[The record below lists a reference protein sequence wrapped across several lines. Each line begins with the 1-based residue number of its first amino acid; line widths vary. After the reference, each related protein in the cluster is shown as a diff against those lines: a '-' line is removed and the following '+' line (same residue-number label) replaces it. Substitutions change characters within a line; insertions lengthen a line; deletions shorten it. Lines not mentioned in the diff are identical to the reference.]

1 MTALGKPAPF
11 AHARRFLVDLPDRA
25 WLEAHPA
32 CRRVEIIQTYLTD
45 VRGEKRRI
53 CMRGNDGSYI
63 YYMTT
68 HCTGTDGSRIET
80 EKRLSLDDYQQLM
93 MEADPMC
100 MPIRKT
106 RYCLMDDAHAF
117 EVDFYPAWQDKAML
131 QVELNDPEADVH
143 IPENFRVQ
151 REVTDDPDY
160 QNYAMARIR

>member
-1 MTALGKPAPF
+1 
-11 AHARRFLVDLPDRA
+11 
-25 WLEAHPA
+25 
-32 CRRVEIIQTYLTD
+32 
-45 VRGEKRRI
+45 
-53 CMRGNDGSYI
+53 MRGNDGSYI

-80 EKRLSLDDYQQLM
+80 EKRLSLDDYQRLM

-106 RYCLMDDAHAF
+106 RYCLVDDGRAY
-117 EVDFYPAWQDKAML
+117 EVDFYPNWKDCAML
-131 QVELNDPEADVH
+131 QVEMNDPNAAVH

-160 QNYAMARIR
+160 QNFALAKIR